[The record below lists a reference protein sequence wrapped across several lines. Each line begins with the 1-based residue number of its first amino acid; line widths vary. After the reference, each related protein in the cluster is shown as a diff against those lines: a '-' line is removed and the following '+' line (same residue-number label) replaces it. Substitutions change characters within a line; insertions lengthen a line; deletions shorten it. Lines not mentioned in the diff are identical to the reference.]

1 MELLRALAVMCE
13 PPADGHARLAAAL
26 DLPAA
31 PTAAEH
37 TGVFVLELPPYAS
50 IHLGPEGMLGGEAG
64 DRIAGFW
71 RALGLVPPAEPD
83 HLAALLGLYAG
94 LAEDEAVQAAPA
106 RRAMRRQA
114 RAALLHEHL
123 LSWLDPWLAKLAQVG
138 PPVYAAWGE
147 LLATVLRSEA
157 EALLSGTEPLPA
169 HLAAAPALEPPS
181 VTGGGAFLDALLA
194 PARSGLV
201 LVREDLARAAPEL
214 GLALRV
220 AERRFVLRNLLA
232 QDAMATLAW
241 LEGESRRAAERPAL
255 AAPPVVERFWQER
268 ARATAEVLA
277 DAAAATHEREVSHV
291 G

>member
-1 MELLRALAVMCE
+1 MELLRVLAVMCE

-50 IHLGPEGMLGGEAG
+50 VCLGPEGMLGGEAR
-64 DRIAGFW
+64 DRVAGFW

-94 LAEDEAVQAAPA
+94 LADDEATQADSA

-114 RAALLHEHL
+114 RSALLHEHL
-123 LSWLDPWLAKLAQVG
+123 LSWLDPWLAKLAEVA
-138 PPVYAAWGE
+138 PPVYAEWGK
-147 LLATVLRSEA
+147 LLRSVLRSEA
-157 EALLSGTEPLPA
+157 EALLSGEEPLPA
-169 HLAAAPALEPPS
+169 HLAAAPPLDPPA
-181 VTGGGAFLDALLA
+181 VTGGDAFLDALLA
-194 PARSGLV
+194 PARTGLV
-201 LVREDLARAAPEL
+201 LVRDDLARGARKL

-232 QDAMATLAW
+232 QNPAATLGW
-241 LEGESRRAAERPAL
+241 LEGEARRAAERPAL
-255 AAPPVVERFWQER
+255 LAPPAVEYFWQER
-268 ARATAEVLA
+268 ARTAAEVLA
-277 DAAAATHEREVSHV
+277 EAAVEASEMEVTHV